1 MKIDSLKKLY
11 ANYHNIK
18 IVWFNVSHVITCD
31 SMSSQISDHRSI
43 SWTRTYETS
52 LKSRSISETSRC
64 ITIVHTKEKLGRN
77 VRYFD

>member
-31 SMSSQISDHRSI
+31 SMSCHC
-43 SWTRTYETS
+43 
-52 LKSRSISETSRC
+52 KSR
-64 ITIVHTKEKLGRN
+64 TIDRFHGQEPTRRRLNLAPYPKL
-77 VRYFD
+77 VAVLL

>member
-31 SMSSQISDHRSI
+31 SMSCHHKS
-43 SWTRTYETS
+43 RTMDKTS

-64 ITIVHTKEKLGRN
+64 ITIVRSH
-77 VRYFD
+77 